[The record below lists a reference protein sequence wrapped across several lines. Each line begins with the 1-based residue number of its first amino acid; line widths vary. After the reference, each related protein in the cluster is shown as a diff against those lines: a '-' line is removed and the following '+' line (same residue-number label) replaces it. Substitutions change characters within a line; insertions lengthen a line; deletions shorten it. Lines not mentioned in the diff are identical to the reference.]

1 MAEEEDNDN
10 ADKNTSKIHLIVG
23 TTVVTVGPHV
33 GVPEVNKN
41 NE

>member
-1 MAEEEDNDN
+1 MAEEEDDDN

-33 GVPEVNKN
+33 GVSGITHNR
-41 NE
+41 